1 MMKNLTN
8 LVLMLLFFVTATV
21 LGQTKLRGSVI
32 DETGQPLPGASILV
46 KGTANGT
53 ATDFDGKFVVNTK
66 LKSGVIVVSFIGY
79 VTKQITY
86 SASKSNVGTIKLAPS
101 NVLDEIVITGKG
113 VLDIAKERETP
124 VAVSTI
130 RASEIQE
137 KMGNQEFPEIL
148 KVTPSVYATKS
159 SGGFGDSRINVRGF
173 DQTNTAIIIN
183 GQPVND
189 MENGKVYWFN
199 WSGLQDVASGVQI
212 QRGLGASK
220 LAVPSVGGT
229 INVITKAADKK
240 EGGFA
245 KFSTANDN
253 YFKSVVGYN
262 TGLSEKGWAFSALF
276 GAWQGDGYVDG
287 TKGEGNTY
295 FLAVGYKPSDEHSFN
310 FSLTGS
316 SQWHNQ
322 RSASLT
328 LEDQLNFGTK
338 YNADW
343 GYLNGREYSFRR
355 NFYNKPIASLN
366 WDWDINDNL
375 GLSTVA
381 YGSWGRGGGTGSRGR
396 NFEIYPYNKSIS
408 DDVLNPKGNQLD
420 YRNAT
425 TGLIDFDGIVANNKS
440 ITSYTGNN
448 KFYKGLKIGTNNKY
462 SKVDG
467 ISDNVAIRR
476 SSINSHDW
484 YGVISN
490 LKYDI
495 TEELSFG
502 VGVDYR
508 KYTGYHYIVVNDLLG
523 LDGYVSVANK
533 NKNTT
538 FDDKGKPVYGVFVSG
553 TSDAS
558 PFANIVDSPKI
569 GYYNIGKVD
578 WLGTNGILEYKNDE
592 ISAVLQ
598 GGLSNQK
605 YQRIDYFA
613 YSEANAESEKEN
625 ILGGY
630 VKGGLNYNI
639 NEEHNVFANAG
650 LIKRQPKFDA
660 VFPNYSN
667 NVTEDL
673 KNETISSYELGYGFK
688 SEFVTASVNLYRT
701 SWKDRWLTRGVD
713 LGAGVSGTAN
723 FDGIE
728 QLHSGAELE
737 VTVRPIE
744 KLKVKG
750 SFSYGDW
757 IYKDNVTSTVFDDN
771 QQKIGESTLYLKDV
785 KVGDAAQMTA
795 SLGLTYEI
803 LENFKVDTD
812 WNYAGNLYA
821 DFSPID
827 EEFEKPEN
835 KGAIELPNYNLFD
848 AGVSYKVNFDDKHA
862 LSFRVNVNNV
872 FDTKYISESKTNIH
886 EREGSVLND
895 GIDVQNQVWFGFGRT
910 WNASVRFSF

>member
-1 MMKNLTN
+1 MKKIKNVL
-8 LVLMLLFFVTATV
+8 LVALFFVAATV
-21 LGQTKLRGSVI
+21 LGQIQLIGKVV
-32 DETGQPLPGASILV
+32 DEMGEPLPGAGVIV

-53 ATDFDGKFVVNTK
+53 ATDFDGNFK
-66 LKSGVIVVSFIGY
+66 LSAKSKSGVVVVSFIGY
-79 VTKQITY
+79 VNQKIAYT
-86 SASKSNVGTIKLAPS
+86 ASKGNLGTIKLAPS
-101 NVLDEIVITGKG
+101 NVLDEIIISGKG
-113 VLDIAKERETP
+113 ILDIAKERETP

-148 KVTPSVYATKS
+148 KATPSVYATKS

-189 MENGKVYWFN
+189 MENGKVYWSN
-199 WSGLQDVASGVQI
+199 YSGLQDVASGIQI

-245 KFSTANDN
+245 KFSSANDN

-276 GAWQGDGYVDG
+276 GSWQGDGYVDG

-295 FLAVGYKPSDEHSFN
+295 FLALGYKPSDEHSFN
-310 FSLTGS
+310 FSITGS

-322 RSASLT
+322 RSTSLT

-343 GYLNGREYSFRR
+343 GYLNGKEYSFRR

-366 WDWDINDNL
+366 WDWDINENL
-375 GLSTVA
+375 ALSTVA
-381 YGSWGRGGGTGSRGR
+381 YGSWGRGGGTNSRGR
-396 NFEIYPYNKSIS
+396 NYEIYPYKKSIS

-420 YRNAT
+420 FRNPT
-425 TGLIDFDGIVANNKS
+425 TGLINFDGIVAHNQG
-440 ITSYTGNN
+440 ITPYTGDN
-448 KFYKGLKIGTNNKY
+448 KLYKGLRIGTNNKY

-467 ISDNVAIRR
+467 IRDNISIRR
-476 SSINSHDW
+476 AGINSHDW

-495 TEELSFG
+495 TEELSLGF
-502 VGVDYR
+502 GVDYR
-508 KYTGYHYIVVNDLLG
+508 SYIGYHYNVVNDLLG
-523 LDGYVSVANK
+523 LDGYLSVGNK

-538 FDDKGKPVYGVFVSG
+538 FNDKDKPVYGVFVSG
-553 TSDAS
+553 GSEAS
-558 PFANIVDSPKI
+558 PFSNIVDSPKI
-569 GYYNIGKVD
+569 RFYNIGKVG
-578 WLGTNGILEYKNDE
+578 WLGANGILEYKNDE
-592 ISAVLQ
+592 VSAVLQ

-613 YSEANAESEKEN
+613 YTEADSESEKEN

-650 LIKRQPKFDA
+650 LIKRQPKFAA

-688 SEFVTASVNLYRT
+688 SELVTASVNLYRT
-701 SWKDRWLTRGVD
+701 SWKDRWLSKGVD
-713 LGAGVSGTAN
+713 LEAGLKGTAN
-723 FDGIE
+723 FEGIE

-737 VTVRPIE
+737 LTVRPMD

-757 IYKDNVTSTVFDDN
+757 IYKDNVRAKVFDDN
-771 QQKIGESTLYLKDV
+771 QQLIGESTLYLKDV

-795 SLGLTYEI
+795 SLGFSYKI
-803 LENFKVDTD
+803 VENFKVDAD
-812 WNYAGNLYA
+812 WNYAGNLYG

-827 EEFEKPEN
+827 DTFEIPEN
-835 KGAIELPNYNLFD
+835 EGALKLPSYNLFD
-848 AGVSYKVNFDDKHA
+848 AGVSYKVNFDDKYS
-862 LSFRVNVNNV
+862 LSFRVNMNNV

-886 EREGSVLND
+886 AKDDSELYD
-895 GIDVQNQVWFGFGRT
+895 GIDTRNQVWFGFGRT
-910 WNASVRFSF
+910 WNASVRFNF